1 MTDFSHYDAV
11 LIWGYGR
18 EGRAVL
24 DLVRKDAPDL
34 ALVVIDAKEPKDLP
48 VGVTW
53 AGEDELEALCKEAD
67 APLIVKSP
75 GVSLYD
81 PRLDAALK
89 AGARLTSQT
98 NLFFERKPAAQ
109 QVVAITGTKG
119 KSTTSALVHHMLKA
133 IGVKT
138 ALAGNIGDPALL
150 APKEAELIVLEI
162 SSYQIAD
169 LVHAPDAF
177 IFLNL
182 LTDHVPWHKGAER
195 YRADKARL
203 ARLDPNAPGVMN
215 ATDQR
220 LAEAFGHQPNRVWFG
235 REDGFH
241 AREGAVWRGE
251 ECWGRI
257 GALPGDHN
265 ALNAC
270 AGLALIEALG
280 HDAHAAFKTL
290 EDFKGL
296 PHRLQTVHEAGGIR
310 FVDDGLAT
318 TPEAAAFAVA
328 AFKDTPI
335 ALLLGGEDRE
345 QDYAWLAR
353 RLEGAEHIRAV
364 LALAD
369 NGARVVEAF
378 KDGRHGAVTRLV
390 PEVSDAV
397 AEAVKALPEGGVVL
411 LSPAAPRARA
421 FDSYVERGAAFA
433 AAAKAAAPGS

>member
-1 MTDFSHYDAV
+1 MTDLSRHDAV
-11 LIWGYGR
+11 FIWGYGR

-24 DLVRKDAPDL
+24 SHLLDQAPGL
-34 ALVVIDAKEPKDLP
+34 AIVVIDANEPADLP
-48 VGVTW
+48 PGVTW
-53 AGEDELEALCKEAD
+53 AGEDQLEALCREAD

-81 PRLDAALK
+81 PRLDAALR

-98 NLFFERKPAAQ
+98 NLFFELKPADQKVA
-109 QVVAITGTKG
+109 AITGTKG
-119 KSTTSALVHHMLKA
+119 KSTTSALVHHMLGG

-138 ALAGNIGDPALL
+138 ALAGNIGEPAL
-150 APKEAELIVLEI
+150 KVDRKAELVVLEI

-182 LTDHVPWHKGAER
+182 LTDHTPWHRGAER

-203 ARLDPNAPGVMN
+203 ARLDPNALGVMN
-215 ATDQR
+215 ADDTRLTDQ
-220 LAEAFGHQPNRVWFG
+220 FGHQPNRVWFG

-241 AREGAVWRGE
+241 ATDGAVWRGG

-280 HDAHAAFKTL
+280 HDARAAFNTL
-290 EDFKGL
+290 GDFSGL

-318 TPEAAAFAVA
+318 TPEACAFAVE
-328 AFKDTPI
+328 AFRDRPV
-335 ALLLGGEDRE
+335 ALLLGGEDRG
-345 QDYAWLAR
+345 QDYAWLAA
-353 RLEGAEHIRAV
+353 RLESEAHIRAV

-369 NGARVVEAF
+369 NGERVVEAF
-378 KDGRHGAVTRLV
+378 KDTRLAPVTRHV
-390 PEVSDAV
+390 PAVADAV
-397 AEAVKALPEGGVVL
+397 AEAAASLPEGGVVL
-411 LSPAAPRARA
+411 LSPAAP
-421 FDSYVERGAAFA
+421 
-433 AAAKAAAPGS
+433 